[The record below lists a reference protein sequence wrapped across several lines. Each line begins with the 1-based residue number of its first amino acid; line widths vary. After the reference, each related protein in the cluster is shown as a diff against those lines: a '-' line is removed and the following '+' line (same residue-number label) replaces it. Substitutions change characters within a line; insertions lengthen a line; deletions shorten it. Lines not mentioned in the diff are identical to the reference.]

1 VQRIVSGG
9 QTGADRAALDV
20 GLALGLDV
28 GGWVPLGRLA
38 EDGTIPS
45 NYPGLIEA
53 ATNDPSLRTRLNV
66 RDSDATLI
74 LSHGELAGGSKLTKE
89 IAAELGKPWKHVDL
103 ASRTSDATIHEIQH
117 WLAAVNPRVLNIAG
131 PRASEDPDIYAAARV
146 VLQGAF
152 MNEAADVS

>member
-1 VQRIVSGG
+1 MSGG

-20 GLALGLDV
+20 GLALGFDV

-38 EDGTIPS
+38 EDGVIPG

-53 ATNDPSLRTRLNV
+53 ATSDPSLRTRLNV

-74 LSHGELAGGSKLTKE
+74 LSHGVLAGGSKLTKE
-89 IAAELGKPWKHVDL
+89 TAAELGKPWKHVDL
-103 ASRTSDATIHEIQH
+103 AASTSDAAIHEIQH

-131 PRASEDPDIYAAARV
+131 PRASEDPHIYAAATI
-146 VLQGAF
+146 VLRGVF
-152 MNEAADVS
+152 MSEGLHVS